1 MRSGADRARLRSY
14 AALRFSSRSC
24 DMRLLD
30 CGDCTPRR
38 RQNMQAQIKK
48 TVAMLSIAGALV
60 GGTSAYAASTGSSAT
75 TTPTTTTATAPSS
88 TTDIPSTGTTTTPS
102 TDTPSTTTAPGS

>member
-1 MRSGADRARLRSY
+1 
-14 AALRFSSRSC
+14 
-24 DMRLLD
+24 
-30 CGDCTPRR
+30 
-38 RQNMQAQIKK
+38 MQAHLKK

-75 TTPTTTTATAPSS
+75 TTTPSTATA

-102 TDTPSTTTAPGS
+102 TDTPSTTTAPPSGSAHADGDCPGM